1 MTRPS
6 SMTLA
11 SIDPAQLAR
20 DVADA
25 VIGHIHHVAFSVGLT
40 CQTMGP
46 CDIEFSVRVLAH
58 YAVHGGEL
66 DAPVQEYL
74 ISMLPIWSR
83 ASDGTAVTTPEYD
96 DPDTV
101 DSTRWLGQLVLVM
114 RAAEGREAIAEGQD
128 VGPAELAILGGVSS
142 RHVRH
147 LLRGGEIAGED
158 DGRRWSI
165 SAEEAR
171 RWLATRDGSG
181 LDALGHS

>member
-1 MTRPS
+1 MTRPAS
-6 SMTLA
+6 ATLA
-11 SIDPAQLAR
+11 GIDPAQLAK

-25 VIGHIHHVAFSVGLT
+25 VIGHVHHIAFAVGMT
-40 CQTMGP
+40 CQPMGP
-46 CDIEFSVRVLAH
+46 CDLEFSVRVLAH
-58 YAVHGGEL
+58 YAIHGGKL

-83 ASDGTAVTTPEYD
+83 ASDGPAVQTPEFD

-101 DSTRWLGQLVLVM
+101 DAETWLGQLVLVM
-114 RAAEGREAIAEGQD
+114 RAADGRERIEAGQD

-165 SAEEAR
+165 PAEEAR
-171 RWLATRDGSG
+171 RWLATRTSEHGAGSV
-181 LDALGHS
+181 

>member
-1 MTRPS
+1 
-6 SMTLA
+6 
-11 SIDPAQLAR
+11 
-20 DVADA
+20 
-25 VIGHIHHVAFSVGLT
+25 
-40 CQTMGP
+40 MGP
-46 CDIEFSVRVLAH
+46 CDLEYSVRTLAE
-58 YAVHGGEL
+58 YAVHGGRL

-114 RAAEGREAIAEGQD
+114 RAAEGREAIEAGQA
-128 VGPAELAILGGVSS
+128 VGSAELAILGGVSS

-147 LLRGGEIAGED
+147 LLRSGEIKGKD

-165 SAEEAR
+165 PAKEAK
-171 RWLATRDGSG
+171 RWLATRVPS
-181 LDALGHS
+181 